1 MLANSL
7 SPDLGLLCFAFVMQ
21 VSSEKKKKRYFE
33 VTVILKAL
41 LNHLLNDYRVIWQEN
56 QDFI

>member
-7 SPDLGLLCFAFVMQ
+7 SPDLGLLCFAFVVQ
-21 VSSEKKKKRYFE
+21 VSSEKKKRYFE

-56 QDFI
+56 